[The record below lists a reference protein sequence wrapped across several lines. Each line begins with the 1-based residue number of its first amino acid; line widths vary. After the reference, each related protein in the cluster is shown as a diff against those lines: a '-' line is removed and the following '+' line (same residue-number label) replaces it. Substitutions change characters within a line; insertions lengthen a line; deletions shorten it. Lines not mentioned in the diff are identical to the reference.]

1 MSSIQPQTSSTRL
14 AVLISGGGT
23 TLQNFI
29 DVIRAGELSASIELV
44 VSSRHDAFGLQRAA
58 AADLRTAVVRKRDY
72 PDSAT
77 FSAAIFHLCDAAR
90 VDLVLLA
97 GWLTL
102 LEIPP
107 RYAGRVMN
115 IHPSLLPKFGGK
127 GMYGHHVHEAVV
139 TSGETESGCTVHW
152 VTNEYDAGPV
162 ILQRTCPVERGD
174 TPTVL
179 AARVFE
185 QEKVAYPQAV
195 RLWQART
202 LTQRQQ

>member
-1 MSSIQPQTSSTRL
+1 MPPTRL
-14 AVLISGGGT
+14 AILISGGGT

-29 DVIRAGELSASIELV
+29 DAIGDDALCASIELV
-44 VSSRHDAFGLQRAA
+44 ISSRHEAFGLHRAA

-72 PDSAT
+72 PDTAT

-102 LEIPP
+102 LEVPP

-127 GMYGHHVHEAVV
+127 GMFGHHVHEAVLAA
-139 TSGETESGCTVHW
+139 GEVQSGCTVHW
-152 VTNEYDAGPV
+152 VTNEYDTGPV
-162 ILQRTCPVERGD
+162 ILQRTCPVLAQD
-174 TPTVL
+174 TPEQL

-185 QEKVAYPQAV
+185 QEKIAYLQAV
-195 RLWQART
+195 RQWQGDRS
-202 LTQRQQ
+202 

>member
-1 MSSIQPQTSSTRL
+1 MASTRL
-14 AVLISGGGT
+14 AILISGGGT

-29 DVIRAGELSASIELV
+29 DAIRVGELHASIELV
-44 VSSRHDAFGLQRAA
+44 ISSRHEAFGLQRAA

-72 PDSAT
+72 PDTAT

-102 LEIPP
+102 VEIPP

-127 GMYGHHVHEAVV
+127 GMFGHHVHEAVLAA
-139 TSGETESGCTVHW
+139 GETQSGCTVHW

-162 ILQRTCPVERGD
+162 ILQRTCPVLAQD
-174 TPTVL
+174 TPEQL

-185 QEKVAYPQAV
+185 QEKIAYLQAV
-195 RLWQART
+195 RQWQGGRS
-202 LTQRQQ
+202 